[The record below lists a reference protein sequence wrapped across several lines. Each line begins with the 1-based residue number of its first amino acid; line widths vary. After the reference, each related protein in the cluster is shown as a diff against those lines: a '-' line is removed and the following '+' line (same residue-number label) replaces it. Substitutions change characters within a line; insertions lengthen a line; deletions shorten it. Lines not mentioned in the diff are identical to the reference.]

1 LIKYLFFKIF
11 IDINVSG
18 QRSKTQ
24 KIILI
29 FFILDIKIA
38 GIITVGGEVP
48 KTKIESNFL
57 LNILI
62 TPKVDKENK

>member
-1 LIKYLFFKIF
+1 MF

-24 KIILI
+24 KIIFVFLI
-29 FFILDIKIA
+29 FDINIA
-38 GIITVGGEVP
+38 GIMTEGGDVP

-57 LNILI
+57 FNNFIN
-62 TPKVDKENK
+62 PNVDNENK